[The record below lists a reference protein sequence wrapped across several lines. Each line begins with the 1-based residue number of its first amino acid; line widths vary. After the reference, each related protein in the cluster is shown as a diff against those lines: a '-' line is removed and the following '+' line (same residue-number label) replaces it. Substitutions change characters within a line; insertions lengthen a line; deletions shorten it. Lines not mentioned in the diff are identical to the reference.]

1 LLTER
6 VLPTAVLIPFAQR
19 HSDFFARRVTSLE
32 ALRQRVMELETAG
45 YDEAIVAYA
54 ELADLETAAQLL
66 A

>member
-1 LLTER
+1 
-6 VLPTAVLIPFAQR
+6 
-19 HSDFFARRVTSLE
+19 
-32 ALRQRVMELETAG
+32 MELETAG